1 MGLVAA
7 RTAVVWV
14 PDWPVLAALTA
25 AGLEVDRPAAVHDG
39 HGILAASALARA
51 RGVRRGMRRRQAQQA
66 CPELVL
72 LAADDVRDV
81 REFEPVAAAAETV
94 VAGLEVARP
103 GLLLLPADGPARYHG
118 SEEALA
124 EALADA
130 VARGAGHEC
139 HVGVADGILA
149 AVLAAREQRVV
160 PRGTALA
167 FTDPRPLGDLLHAA
181 TVPGAVGDVAALV
194 DLWGRLGLRTFAD
207 LRALPAADVETRF
220 GALGAWA
227 HRLARGEDLRPA
239 ARRRIEPDL
248 AVGRELDPPAE
259 RVDTAAF
266 VARSLAEELYE
277 LLVRGGVTCGR
288 LRIEARAVDPV
299 DGTPTELVRAW
310 RCDDEAIG
318 GLSAARLTDRV
329 RWQLEGWLTSAA
341 LGRRG
346 RRTGTSSDEPRP
358 APIVFLGLT
367 AEEVVRAGA
376 HQGGLWGAS
385 SGQDARALRALERV
399 QGLLGGEQ
407 VLGVRLQG
415 GRDARERVQV
425 APWGDAA
432 PPARPADR
440 PWPGALPE
448 PSPASVLPEP
458 VDVVL
463 LDPRGRP
470 VAVDDRGGLRA
481 PPATLVE
488 PAPPGPGEQV
498 REARRRAVHQWAGP
512 WLLDERWWS
521 PQARRGAWLQVV
533 LDDGR
538 AALLAGTTGAGT
550 TGAGATG
557 AGTGTGTT
565 GWRLEALYD

>member
-1 MGLVAA
+1 MSGVTTDAADAAA

-25 AGLEVDRPAAVHDG
+25 AGLTPDRPAAVHDH

-51 RGVRRGMRRRQAQQA
+51 QGVRRGMRRRQAQQA

-118 SEEALA
+118 SEVGLA
-124 EALADA
+124 EALAGA
-130 VARGAGHEC
+130 VAQRTGHEC

-160 PRGTALA
+160 PRGEARA
-167 FTDPRPLGDLLHAA
+167 FTDPRPLGDLRHAA
-181 TVPGAVGDVAALV
+181 TVPGSAADVADLV

-207 LRALPAADVETRF
+207 LRALPAPDVETRF
-220 GALGAWA
+220 GVLGTWA

-277 LLVRGGVTCGR
+277 LLVRRGVTCGR

-341 LGRRG
+341 LGRG
-346 RRTGTSSDEPRP
+346 DRP

-385 SGQDARALRALERV
+385 SGQDARARRALERV

-440 PWPGALPE
+440 PWPGALPA
-448 PSPASVLPEP
+448 PSPASVLAEP
-458 VDVVL
+458 VAVVL
-463 LDPRGRP
+463 LDPRREPVGVDARGGLDAPPAFLVRPAATSARGRP
-470 VAVDDRGGLRA
+470 VER
-481 PPATLVE
+481 
-488 PAPPGPGEQV
+488 
-498 REARRRAVHQWAGP
+498 REHAVHQWAGP
-512 WLLDERWWS
+512 WVLDERWWS
-521 PQARRGAWLQVV
+521 PTARRGAWLQVV

-538 AALLAGTTGAGT
+538 AALLAGTPTADA
-550 TGAGATG
+550 GAGAPAG
-557 AGTGTGTT
+557 ASDGGTT
-565 GWRLEALYD
+565 SWRLEALYD

>member
-1 MGLVAA
+1 MSTPTARPAAA
-7 RTAVVWV
+7 RTAVLWV
-14 PDWPVLAALTA
+14 PDWPVLAGLAA
-25 AGLEVDRPAAVHDG
+25 AGLAADRPAAVHDA

-51 RGVRRGMRRRQAQQA
+51 QGVRRGMRRRQAQQA

-124 EALADA
+124 EALTGA
-130 VARGAGHEC
+130 VAQRTGHEC

-160 PRGTALA
+160 PRAGSRA

-181 TVPGAVGDVAALV
+181 TVPGSAADVADLV

-207 LRALPAADVETRF
+207 LRALPPSDVESRF

-299 DGTPTELVRAW
+299 DDTVSELVRTW

-341 LGRRG
+341 LTRNPRRRSRPG
-346 RRTGTSSDEPRP
+346 PDDAEARP

-415 GRDARERVQV
+415 GRDARDRVQV

-440 PWPGALPE
+440 PWPGALPA

-463 LDPRGRP
+463 LDPRGGP
-470 VAVDDRGGLRA
+470 VAVDDRGGLRT

-488 PAPPGPGEQV
+488 PAVPG
-498 REARRRAVHQWAGP
+498 RDEAGGPRRREVHQWAGP

-521 PQARRGAWLQVV
+521 PAARRGAWLQVV
-533 LDDGR
+533 LDDGC
-538 AALLAGTTGAGT
+538 AALLAS
-550 TGAGATG
+550 
-557 AGTGTGTT
+557 TGTETT